1 VAKCYTTCCE
11 QTIGCSI
18 IATTSTSIT
27 TSIVSACGQG
37 AVTNYDA
44 IATWQAAGLPVPR
57 WMQHPDHQEPELED
71 EDEGLDA
78 DDIEDE
84 DQTSGAALGWF
95 VGAPYD

>member
-1 VAKCYTTCCE
+1 
-11 QTIGCSI
+11 
-18 IATTSTSIT
+18 
-27 TSIVSACGQG
+27 VSACGQG

>member
-1 VAKCYTTCCE
+1 
-11 QTIGCSI
+11 
-18 IATTSTSIT
+18 
-27 TSIVSACGQG
+27 
-37 AVTNYDA
+37 
-44 IATWQAAGLPVPR
+44 
-57 WMQHPDHQEPELED
+57 MQHPDHQEPELED